1 MLSMHDQQRLAMR
14 REITLLCLVFFLYM
28 VVTGVSDG
36 VMQLMD
42 AGLADSGVGSV
53 ADVWENRISLLSY
66 LGIYI
71 LMFAAPLGIYLCI
84 KNKETVTDYFYINRA
99 PKLGVVLLGS
109 VGILAVNY
117 VFTIVS
123 DAGSI
128 IFTRMGALA
137 DITSAFGFSDDPVS
151 NGIYFLI
158 LVLAPAVL
166 EEFCLRGIV
175 CGRLAKYNRWAA
187 VIISAILFSLMH
199 MTVSQIPFAFLAGL
213 LLGYV
218 YLRTGSI
225 WSCVIIHAVNNGF
238 AYLSEYLFYCFEE
251 NAAVDRIF
259 ILSWAGLFVLGL
271 IAVVILGLTHRD
283 RETPCSLSG
292 GEAAS
297 ACLSSPIFIICCSLA
312 LVATGMT
319 VPLS

>member
-1 MLSMHDQQRLAMR
+1 MQPLRDQQRASMR
-14 REITLLCLVFFLYM
+14 RELTLLCLVFFLYM
-28 VVTGVSDG
+28 VITGVSDG
-36 VMQLMD
+36 VMQLI
-42 AGLADSGVGSV
+42 GSGAVDGGMNSSP
-53 ADVWENRISLLSY
+53 DVWENRISLLSY

-71 LMFAAPLGIYLCI
+71 LMFAAPLGIYFCI
-84 KNKETVTDYFYINRA
+84 KNKEPATDYFYIHKP
-99 PKLGVVLLGS
+99 PKIGVALLGS
-109 VGILAVNY
+109 VGILGINY
-117 VFTIVS
+117 VFTILS

-128 IFTRMGALA
+128 IFSRMGALA
-137 DITSAFGFSDDPVS
+137 DTASLFGFSEDPVS
-151 NGIYFLI
+151 NAIYFVI
-158 LVLAPAVL
+158 LVIAPAVL

-187 VIISAILFSLMH
+187 VIFSAILFSLMH

-238 AYLSEYLFYCFEE
+238 AYFCDYLFYRFED
-251 NAAVDRIF
+251 NVMVDRIF
-259 ILSWAGLFVLGL
+259 MLSWAVVFVLGL

-283 RETPCSLSG
+283 QDQSAPLGG

-297 ACLSSPIFIICCSLA
+297 ACLSSPTFIVCCALA
-312 LVATGMT
+312 LAATGLT
-319 VPLS
+319 VPML